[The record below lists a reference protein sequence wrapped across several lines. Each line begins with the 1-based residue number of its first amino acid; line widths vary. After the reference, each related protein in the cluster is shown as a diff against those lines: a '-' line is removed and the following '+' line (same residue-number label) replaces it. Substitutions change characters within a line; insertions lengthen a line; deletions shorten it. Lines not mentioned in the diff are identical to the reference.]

1 VVGMK
6 GGKEESAVGG
16 MVGNSSAIP
25 GRHVLIMLI
34 NWSTTS
40 GRWAE
45 ITYHTER
52 RAVFSS

>member
-1 VVGMK
+1 VVGME

-25 GRHVLIMLI
+25 GRHMLIMSI
-34 NWSTTS
+34 NCSATN

-45 ITYHTER
+45 LTYHTR
-52 RAVFSS
+52 KDSRL